1 MGNCVSSDPK
11 YIGEPP
17 FSSGKEGIGPRRNRR
32 DLSLCTVVLMVLML
46 LTIIVLSVTLIWR
59 SGSANIAEFQIP
71 DVCLLPPEPGL
82 CRGYFQKFY
91 FNPST
96 GQCVQFI
103 YGGCNGNG
111 NRFDSE
117 EDCIRTCKV
126 TSKSWHKTLIHMMRK
141 IFHHSNTT

>member
-1 MGNCVSSDPK
+1 MEKDPK

-46 LTIIVLSVTLIWR
+46 VIIIVLSVTLIWR
-59 SGSANIAEFQIP
+59 SGSANISEFHI
-71 DVCLLPPEPGL
+71 PGL
-82 CRGYFQKFY
+82 CRGYFQKYY

-117 EDCIRTCKV
+117 EDCIRTCKDPTYV
-126 TSKSWHKTLIHMMRK
+126 GQHPEI
-141 IFHHSNTT
+141 NQ